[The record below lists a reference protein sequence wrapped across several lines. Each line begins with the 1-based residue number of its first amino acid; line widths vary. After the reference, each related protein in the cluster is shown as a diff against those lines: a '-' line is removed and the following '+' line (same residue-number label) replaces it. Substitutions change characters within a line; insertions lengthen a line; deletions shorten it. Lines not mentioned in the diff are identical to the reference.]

1 MKNEINYELI
11 DRAVSSDETAI
22 NCIVSIY
29 EPYI

>member
-11 DRAVSSDETAI
+11 ERAVSGDETAI